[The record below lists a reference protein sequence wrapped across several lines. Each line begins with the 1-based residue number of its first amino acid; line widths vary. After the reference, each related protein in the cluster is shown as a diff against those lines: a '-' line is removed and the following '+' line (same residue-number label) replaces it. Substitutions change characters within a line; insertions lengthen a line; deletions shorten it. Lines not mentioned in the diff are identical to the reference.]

1 MLSEYFGLDEKLR
14 EIKIICI
21 SEKKKFPTRDTW
33 TSSHRREETKEFRVS
48 HDRKGSPA
56 HLKTL
61 NGPNHEPVVP
71 FEGTSLLSR
80 ETLHRA
86 PTRFTVCFLSKSK
99 PGERP
104 LERRSITR
112 HNKHRCPSI
121 SALVSLSSFLL
132 YFIAGMARRDAANK
146 DRHTNRRQMT
156 MENRLPRDRIL
167 RNSNHN
173 FVVRIHSRVE
183 FPTNGEWKSINSM
196 IFDIIVV
203 TLFPAPFFPG

>member
-1 MLSEYFGLDEKLR
+1 M
-14 EIKIICI
+14 
-21 SEKKKFPTRDTW
+21 
-33 TSSHRREETKEFRVS
+33 
-48 HDRKGSPA
+48 
-56 HLKTL
+56 KTL

-146 DRHTNRRQMT
+146 DSSHESTTDDDGKPIATRSNLTEFKRQFSA
-156 MENRLPRDRIL
+156 NPFSRGV
-167 RNSNHN
+167 SN
-173 FVVRIHSRVE
+173 E
-183 FPTNGEWKSINSM
+183 
-196 IFDIIVV
+196 
-203 TLFPAPFFPG
+203 